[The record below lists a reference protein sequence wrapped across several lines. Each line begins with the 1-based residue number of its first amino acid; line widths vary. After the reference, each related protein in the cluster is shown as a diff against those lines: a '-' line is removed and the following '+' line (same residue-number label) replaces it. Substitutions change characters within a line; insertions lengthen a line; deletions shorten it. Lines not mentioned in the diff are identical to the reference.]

1 MDAPTVDGLVSRLRS
16 AAAAARDAE
25 TAAMLAF
32 EDLLGRSSP
41 YPDIHAALAQYWAAR
56 TGSGT
61 AICGHIGQVA
71 DALDEAATELERD
84 DLQVTGMLL

>member
-32 EDLLGRSSP
+32 EELLNRSST
-41 YPDIHAALAQYWAAR
+41 YADIHAALAQYWAAR

-61 AICGHIGQVA
+61 AICRHIGQVA
-71 DALDEAATELERD
+71 DALDEAATELEHD
-84 DLQVTGMLL
+84 DLEVTGMLL